1 MGQIKSKF
9 KKSTLNQ
16 CQEIFEKNQE
26 SQRSFA
32 EESKSSI
39 DKLYGECKTEN
50 DVLAL
55 ESANYAESLN
65 KELETIEW
73 NSEGDDKN
81 SFNCCRRFMHLLTRN
96 DGCKKNV
103 FD

>member
-1 MGQIKSKF
+1 MNNICKSFFLKKMGKTWAVFFWNVWIIVDILKNKLVFQILKLSQMGQIKSKF

-39 DKLYGECKTEN
+39 DKL
-50 DVLAL
+50 
-55 ESANYAESLN
+55 
-65 KELETIEW
+65 
-73 NSEGDDKN
+73 
-81 SFNCCRRFMHLLTRN
+81 
-96 DGCKKNV
+96 
-103 FD
+103 